1 MTVFNIFI
9 WSQVCDFH
17 PLAEGS
23 KRIQSFLVLG
33 GVTHHGVVAASSL
46 QQGGNT
52 RGRGDR
58 SKLSIHQPL
67 KHPNWV
73 YFVPANQTGHQKQR
87 ISQTYSAWVALQKFD
102 FLIEFDVVRS
112 QAVQFI
118 LQGLHGLLHGAT
130 LLQASEGTKGRGI
143 SPPGKETH
151 EYTCV
156 CARAH
161 MCVWLTASSSWLRE
175 RNLSLW
181 LEMMESSE
189 SIWPWG
195 SSGWALTPEP
205 ADKAALTCR
214 ESFPLFAWLTFQI
227 RQRWARFIWCD
238 K

>member
-1 MTVFNIFI
+1 MTAFNIFI

-52 RGRGDR
+52 RGRGDQ

-102 FLIEFDVVRS
+102 FLIEFDVICS

-156 CARAH
+156 RARIYVCDSQLPAPG
-161 MCVWLTASSSWLRE
+161 CESGTSPFGWRWWRAASPSGPEEAQAGRS
-175 RNLSLW
+175 NLNLQIKQH
-181 LEMMESSE
+181 LHA
-189 SIWPWG
+189 G
-195 SSGWALTPEP
+195 N
-205 ADKAALTCR
+205 
-214 ESFPLFAWLTFQI
+214 LFLYLHG
-227 RQRWARFIWCD
+227 
-238 K
+238 

>member
-1 MTVFNIFI
+1 MTAFNIFI

-143 SPPGKETH
+143 SPPGKETY

-156 CARAH
+156 CARAYV
-161 MCVWLTASSSWLRE
+161 CVTHSFQLLVARAEPLPLAGDDGEQRVHLALRKL
-175 RNLSLW
+175 RLGAHTW
-181 LEMMESSE
+181 
-189 SIWPWG
+189 
-195 SSGWALTPEP
+195 
-205 ADKAALTCR
+205 TCR
-214 ESFPLFAWLTFQI
+214 
-227 RQRWARFIWCD
+227 
-238 K
+238 